1 MGLAAANIGNA
12 SDIIA
17 CPGLDYCAL
26 ATARSIPIAQAL
38 SDCLFP
44 REAKG
49 ELRGISINI
58 SGCINACGH
67 HHAANIGILGL
78 NKAEK
83 ENYQITVGG
92 RSDEGA
98 RVGNILGPG
107 VNAEQVPI
115 VIHRIIDKYLSE
127 QREGEDFS
135 AVYDR
140 IGKEG
145 FKEAAYVDL
154 AG

>member
-1 MGLAAANIGNA
+1 M
-12 SDIIA
+12 D
-17 CPGLDYCAL
+17 
-26 ATARSIPIAQAL
+26 Q
-38 SDCLFP
+38 
-44 REAKG
+44 
-49 ELRGISINI
+49 
-58 SGCINACGH
+58 
-67 HHAANIGILGL
+67 
-78 NKAEK
+78 
-83 ENYQITVGG
+83 
-92 RSDEGA
+92 GA

-127 QREGEDFS
+127 QRVGEDFS

-154 AG
+154 ADKGHAFAR